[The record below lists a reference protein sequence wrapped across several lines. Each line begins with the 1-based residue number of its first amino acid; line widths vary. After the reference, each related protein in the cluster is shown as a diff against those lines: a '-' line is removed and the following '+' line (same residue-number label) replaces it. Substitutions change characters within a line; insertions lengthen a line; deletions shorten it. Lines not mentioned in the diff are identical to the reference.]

1 MNMKYMLCIAVAA
14 VALPAAVAPAMANP
28 AGENAFTNV
37 PWGTTD
43 SAAVYAGGGE
53 GGPNMR
59 ITAEAHKDWPNFNAR
74 VEGSNPVAVNQDP
87 RRGNALV
94 RR

>member
-1 MNMKYMLCIAVAA
+1 MKYMTCIAIAA
-14 VALPAAVAPAMANP
+14 VALPAAIAPAIAAP

-59 ITAEAHKDWPNFNAR
+59 ITPEAHRDWPNFHAQ
-74 VEGSNPVAVNQDP
+74 VQGSTAAATNQYQYQNGNVPVA
-87 RRGNALV
+87 R
-94 RR
+94 